1 MVAIVDLVSSP
12 SPSPISERSARAAA
26 ARQEAREDAA
36 RVKRFNAGEVAAFDE
51 IVAVHRDRIQAV
63 AQAFLRNFADAEEIT
78 QDTFLRAHRGLGE
91 FRGDSSLAT
100 WLHRIAMNL
109 ARNRYWYFHRRRRH
123 LTLSL
128 DASLQDGSPATFADL
143 VATDAADPARAA
155 VADEFTRLIDACME
169 KLADRPRAILQ
180 LRNTL
185 NRSYRDIASE
195 CGTNIGT
202 VKSRIARARANLRD
216 LMAKECPEF
225 AVDALPIEW
234 LEPVRMARGLVS
246 VGG

>member
-1 MVAIVDLVSSP
+1 MVALAEISSSP
-12 SPSPISERSARAAA
+12 AVSLTSERSARAALARREA
-26 ARQEAREDAA
+26 AEDAA
-36 RVKRFNAGEVAAFDE
+36 RVKRFNAGDSAAFEE
-51 IVAVHRDRIQAV
+51 IVAVHRERIQAV

-78 QDTFLRAHRGLGE
+78 QDTFLRAHRGLAE

-128 DASLQDGSPATFADL
+128 DATLQDGSPSTFSDL
-143 VATDAADPARAA
+143 VATDASDPARAA
-155 VADEFTRLIDACME
+155 VADEFTQLIDRCMQQ
-169 KLADRPRAILQ
+169 LADRPRAILQ
-180 LRNTL
+180 LRNAL

-225 AVDALPIEW
+225 AVDAPPMAW
-234 LEPVRMARGLVS
+234 LEPVRAAQGLVS
-246 VGG
+246 VRT